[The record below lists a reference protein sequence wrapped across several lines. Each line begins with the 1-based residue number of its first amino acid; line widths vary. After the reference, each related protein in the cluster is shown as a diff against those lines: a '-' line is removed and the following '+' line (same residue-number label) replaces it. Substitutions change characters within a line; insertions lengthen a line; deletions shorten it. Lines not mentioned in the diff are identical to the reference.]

1 MISFAKNEVYLNSMD
16 TGFSSE
22 NNSESQGVYFGNHK
36 NRVIQMQQI
45 VTINR
50 AKFEE
55 VFNDY
60 YDGLFRYCNTMIAS
74 REDTEDI
81 VQNVF
86 LDLWKE
92 RDSLA
97 IHTSLQA
104 YLYKAV
110 YFRCMNVIK
119 HEKVRRKYHD
129 ESIPLQE
136 MNDTDP
142 VLLKEVSQKIEEAT
156 KSLPEQCRKIFSMSR
171 NDGLKY
177 QEIANALDL
186 SPKTIEN
193 QMGKALRIMR
203 EALRDYLNLIILT
216 ITSYLS

>member
-1 MISFAKNEVYLNSMD
+1 MISFAKQDAYLINRLTD
-16 TGFSSE
+16 INAE
-22 NNSESQGVYFGNHK
+22 NNTDAKKYFTEKQRNK
-36 NRVIQMQQI
+36 VVQMQQI
-45 VTINR
+45 VTINK

-55 VFNDY
+55 IFNGY
-60 YDGLFRYCNTMIAS
+60 YDGLFRYCNTIISS
-74 REDTEDI
+74 REETEDI
-81 VQNVF
+81 IQTVF

-92 RDSLA
+92 RNNLV

-110 YFRCMNVIK
+110 YFRCMNVVK
-119 HEKVRRKYHD
+119 HEKVKNKYTSEKMTRH
-129 ESIPLQE
+129 EHIE
-136 MNDTDP
+136 NDP
-142 VLLKEVSQKIEEAT
+142 AMFEEVNRKIEEAT
-156 KSLPEQCRKIFSMSR
+156 NNLPEQCRKIFSMSR

-177 QEIANALDL
+177 HEIANVLEL

-193 QMGKALRIMR
+193 QMGKALRIMK